1 MPHLRETY
9 LSLVRAE
16 VRFLSS
22 PSSQHP
28 VDPATERL
36 SAVAV
41 LQAHGSTEADCCYP
55 ACWKQA
61 ASKEGEDSCQMDTQS
76 WVIGRL
82 YYTVSASPGPSSS
95 FISLHVFF
103 CSCFLCNC
111 HLPTAWNFWV
121 LLSCLVSLLFKSQ
134 ITPWANNPSLIYF
147 PGNFSNMMACF
158 RQGTVYQDILRP
170 VGLEIRNRVFPL
182 LLCLPSPVASLE
194 NAHLWIRL

>member
-1 MPHLRETY
+1 MSCFLDCESDLTANVLSLVIQYPTPHTNKIKRWGWRNAGPSSFLPYQMQRMPHLRETY

-16 VRFLSS
+16 VRFLFS
-22 PSSQHP
+22 PSSQYP

-41 LQAHGSTEADCCYP
+41 LQAHGSTEADCWYP
-55 ACWKQA
+55 TCWKWA
-61 ASKEGEDSCQMDTQS
+61 ASKEREESCQMDTQS

-111 HLPTAWNFWV
+111 HLPTALELLGPTE
-121 LLSCLVSLLFKSQ
+121 LLS
-134 ITPWANNPSLIYF
+134 ITS
-147 PGNFSNMMACF
+147 
-158 RQGTVYQDILRP
+158 V
-170 VGLEIRNRVFPL
+170 
-182 LLCLPSPVASLE
+182 
-194 NAHLWIRL
+194 